1 VLHAV
6 VTHLRINLQEA
17 RRGFGLFGW
26 HSYTTAFLV
35 VKMLNINGIQSG
47 QNLVCLWDTV
57 QCSLQE
63 PSLTSGKG
71 ILGDRLLFVFLE
83 GKEGGL

>member
-1 VLHAV
+1 M
-6 VTHLRINLQEA
+6 
-17 RRGFGLFGW
+17 
-26 HSYTTAFLV
+26 
-35 VKMLNINGIQSG
+35 KMLNISDIQSD
-47 QNLVCLWDTV
+47 QNPVCLWNTV

>member
-1 VLHAV
+1 M
-6 VTHLRINLQEA
+6 
-17 RRGFGLFGW
+17 
-26 HSYTTAFLV
+26 
-35 VKMLNINGIQSG
+35 KMLNINGIQSG

-63 PSLTSGKG
+63 PSLKSGKG

>member
-1 VLHAV
+1 
-6 VTHLRINLQEA
+6 
-17 RRGFGLFGW
+17 LFGR
-26 HSYTTAFLV
+26 HSYTTTLV
-35 VKMLNINGIQSG
+35 MKMLNISDIQSD
-47 QNLVCLWDTV
+47 QNPVCLWNTV

>member
-1 VLHAV
+1 MLHAV

-17 RRGFGLFGW
+17 RRGFDLFGW
-26 HSYTTAFLV
+26 HSYTTVLV
-35 VKMLNINGIQSG
+35 MKILNINGIQSG
-47 QNLVCLWDTV
+47 QNPVCLWDTV